1 MLANT
6 NICYSKYLEQEQEM
20 VWISD
25 FFLDLFIYLYD
36 KIFWE

>member
-1 MLANT
+1 MLANA

-25 FFLDLFIYLYD
+25 FFLDFFIYLYD